1 MTSCKDIVDVCTLYI
16 VHSNC
21 QQCEYYRN
29 CWEPYDH
36 HMMIHTGEATLLCN
50 IELYF
55 FCEQSDLM
63 NIVWLVRC
71 VRLMIEKFFEI
82 WIEFFCV
89 TCEKEMLCS
98 KSIFFS
104 FFCDLSWVSNTHLL
118 LLYMFQVC
126 GAMHML

>member
-50 IELYF
+50 IELF
-55 FCEQSDLM
+55 FFGEQSDLT
-63 NIVWLVRC
+63 NIVDVM
-71 VRLMIEKFFEI
+71 RLKLSPLLLLYIYSMISQIEKFFEI
-82 WIEFFCV
+82 WIEFFCCNKWKRNAIKYKHFFNLLFMTSPECHV
-89 TCEKEMLCS
+89 TIL
-98 KSIFFS
+98 
-104 FFCDLSWVSNTHLL
+104 
-118 LLYMFQVC
+118 
-126 GAMHML
+126 